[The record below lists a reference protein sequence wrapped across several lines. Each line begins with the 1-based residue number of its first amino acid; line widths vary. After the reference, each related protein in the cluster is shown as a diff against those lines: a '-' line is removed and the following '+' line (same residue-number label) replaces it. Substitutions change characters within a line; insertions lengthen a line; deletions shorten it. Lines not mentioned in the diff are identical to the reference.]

1 MNGKESLIGINVDYV
16 ITRVINGLEK
26 VFRPS
31 KSTLMVIAYILIAVI
46 HIKKVKE
53 SARLNGGFPSPESV
67 AMSWVIIFAIGM
79 VFFIYLIGAPLQSAI
94 INHRLEKI
102 GMKNRHG
109 ESPMLL
115 NIRTNKSGYKEMVF
129 FSQGIPLS
137 CWENARPELEAA
149 LNMEIGKIFP
159 VTGKWLI
166 CVCAVSAADGIPS
179 RIYWE
184 ESKII
189 RAEFVL
195 NLGQSVMGA
204 VTVNLQKIPHILLGG
219 STGSGKSVLLKC
231 LIYQCYRKGAEIM
244 IADFKGGVD
253 YGKFFKNNCT
263 IIIEIEDLIDKLD
276 DAVREL
282 QRRKKL
288 LAEEALPNIDVFNSI
303 NRSEHLKRII
313 IAFDEVAE
321 VLDKTGLSKAQK
333 EKVAEVEEKLATIA
347 RLGRAFGIHLI
358 LSTQRPDAN
367 ILSGQIR
374 NNIDAR
380 YCGRADDVL
389 SKIIL
394 DNTMASEE
402 IPKYEQGLF
411 MAHDGTVFRGYY
423 FEDVWLM

>member
-1 MNGKESLIGINVDYV
+1 MNGKTSLIGMNVDYV
-16 ITRVINGLEK
+16 IARITNGLEK

-31 KSTLMVIAYILIAVI
+31 KVTLLVIAYILIAII

-53 SARLNGGFPSPESV
+53 LARLNGGFPTPESL
-67 AMSWVIIFAIGM
+67 AMSWMIFFAAGM
-79 VFFIYLIGAPLQSAI
+79 IFFIYLIGAPLQSVI
-94 INHRLEKI
+94 INYRLEKI
-102 GMKNRHG
+102 GMKNKHN

-115 NIRTNKSGYKEMVF
+115 DIRTNKSGYKEMVF

-137 CWENARPELEAA
+137 CWENARPELGAA
-149 LNMEIGKIFP
+149 LNMEIGKILP
-159 VTGKWLI
+159 ISGKWLI

-179 RIYWE
+179 RIYWQ
-184 ESKII
+184 ESNLI
-189 RAEFVL
+189 RKDFVL
-195 NLGQSVMGA
+195 NLGQSVMGT

-231 LIYQCYRKGAEIM
+231 LIYQCWFKEAEIL

-253 YGKFFKNNCT
+253 YGRFFKKNCT
-263 IIIEIEDLIDKLD
+263 FVTEIDDLIEKLD
-276 DAVREL
+276 DTVREL
-282 QRRKKL
+282 QRRKQL
-288 LAEEALPNIDVFNSI
+288 LAEEALPNIDAFNSM
-303 NRSEHLKRII
+303 NGAEQLRRIV

-333 EKVAEVEEKLATIA
+333 DKVAAVEEKLATIA

-358 LSTQRPDAN
+358 LSTQRPDAT

-394 DNTMASEE
+394 DNTLASEE

-411 MAHDGTVFRGYY
+411 MAHDGTVFRGYL
-423 FEDVWLM
+423 FEEKWYG

>member
-16 ITRVINGLEK
+16 IARVRNGLEK

-31 KSTLMVIAYILIAVI
+31 KATLLVIAYILIAVI

-53 SARLNGGFPSPESV
+53 SASFNGGFPTPEFV
-67 AMSWVIIFAIGM
+67 AMSWMITFAIGM
-79 VFFIYLIGAPLQSAI
+79 VFVIYLIGAPLQSVI

-102 GMKNRHG
+102 GMKNKHN

-115 NIRTNKSGYKEMVF
+115 NVRANKNGYKEMVF

-137 CWENARPELEAA
+137 CWEDARPELGAA

-159 VTGKWLI
+159 VSGKWLI
-166 CVCAVSAADGIPS
+166 CVCAVSAADGVPS
-179 RIYWE
+179 RVYWQ
-184 ESKII
+184 ESNFIHTD
-189 RAEFVL
+189 FVL
-195 NLGQSVMGA
+195 NLGQSVMGT

-219 STGSGKSVLLKC
+219 STGSGKSMLLKC
-231 LIYQCYRKGAEIM
+231 LIYQCWRKEAEIL

-253 YGKFFKNNCT
+253 YGRFFKNNCT
-263 IIIEIEDLIDKLD
+263 FITEIDDLIEKLD

-288 LAEEALPNIDVFNSI
+288 LAEEALPNIDAFNSV
-303 NRSEHLKRII
+303 NDAETLKRIV

-333 EKVAEVEEKLATIA
+333 EKVAAVEEKLATIA